1 MTPVAPVSASVFSLV
16 FTIIEASDMSWLA
29 TLKTGDMRLR
39 FLLVF
44 SLHD

>member
-1 MTPVAPVSASVFSLV
+1 MTHVAPVSASVFSLV
-16 FTIIEASDMSWLA
+16 VTIIETSDMSWLA
-29 TLKTGDMRLR
+29 TLKTGDMPLR